1 MSIDFLEPEQKFFE
15 GHPHPIGSLPRLI
28 IALVTL
34 GLGYIYFWIRS
45 RTTTYLISD
54 QRILV
59 EEGLFS
65 QKIHT
70 IELYLIE
77 DIEIQ
82 KPFVQR
88 IMGTGNLIIF
98 SKDVSTPRLLI
109 ERLPVDVRQL
119 YELMRPAIQEA
130 RRRYFRELPPR

>member
-1 MSIDFLEPEQKFFE
+1 M
-15 GHPHPIGSLPRLI
+15 I